1 MRYHLH
7 RKPISAAMPDSPKL
21 FERIHETFRLKHFS
35 PKTEKSYLYYIKD
48 FLRYHQMRPPREMGS
63 DEIRQ
68 YLSYLAVEKHVA
80 ASTQNIALSA
90 LLFLYKQVLQLEL
103 PYIDNIERAKQ
114 PDRLPVVF
122 TQDEVRRILAEL
134 EGLPHLVASLLYG
147 SGMRLGE
154 CVRLRVK
161 DLYFTYPQITSRDA
175 KGYTHRVTILTHK
188 LIPALQQQLTIAKR
202 IHQQDLTEG
211 FGAVELPDALAR
223 KYPNAPRSWNW
234 QYVFPARNRS
244 CDPRSGV
251 VRRHHLLEDVTQKA
265 VRHAIRRAQI
275 TKHGSCHT
283 FRHSFAT
290 HLLQNGYD
298 IRTVQELLG
307 HKDVKTTM
315 IYTHVLNR
323 GGRGVVSPLDR

>member
-1 MRYHLH
+1 MM
-7 RKPISAAMPDSPKL
+7 SAAMSDSPKL
-21 FERIHETFRLKHFS
+21 FDRIHETFRLKHLS
-35 PKTEKSYLYYIKD
+35 PRTEKSYLYYIKD
-48 FLRYHQMRPPREMGS
+48 FLRFHHMRHPRDLGV
-63 DEIRQ
+63 DDIRQ
-68 YLSYLAVEKHVA
+68 YLSYLAVEKQVA

-90 LLFLYKQVLQLEL
+90 LLFLYKQVLTIAL

-114 PDRLPVVF
+114 PERLPVVF
-122 TQDEVRRILAEL
+122 TQAEVRQILAEL

-154 CVRLRVK
+154 SVRLRVK
-161 DLYFTYPQITSRDA
+161 DLDFTYQQITIRDA
-175 KGYTHRVTILTHK
+175 KGYKHRVTMLPQK
-188 LIPALQQQLTIAKR
+188 LIPALQQQLLIAR
-202 IHQQDLTEG
+202 QIHQQDLAEG

-244 CDPRSGV
+244 RDPRSGV
-251 VRRHHLLEDVTQKA
+251 IRRHHLLEDMIQKA
-265 VRHAIRRAQI
+265 VRYAIRRTKI

>member
-1 MRYHLH
+1 MT
-7 RKPISAAMPDSPKL
+7 DSPKL
-21 FERIHETFRLKHFS
+21 FDRIHETFRLKHLS
-35 PKTEKSYLYYIKD
+35 PRTEKSYLYYIKD
-48 FLRYHQMRPPREMGS
+48 FLRFHHLRHPRDLGV
-63 DEIRQ
+63 DDIRQ
-68 YLSYLAVEKHVA
+68 YLSYLAVEKQVA

-90 LLFLYKQVLQLEL
+90 LLFLYQQVLTIEL
-103 PYIDNIERAKQ
+103 PYIDHIERAKQ

-122 TQDEVRRILAEL
+122 TQDEVRQILAEL
-134 EGLPHLVASLLYG
+134 EGLPHLVVSLLYG

-161 DLYFTYPQITSRDA
+161 DLDFTYQQITIRDA
-175 KGYTHRVTILTHK
+175 KGYKHRVTMLPQK
-188 LIPALQQQLTIAKR
+188 LIPALQQQLLTAR
-202 IHQQDLTEG
+202 QIHQQDLAEG

-223 KYPNAPRSWNW
+223 KYTNAPRSWNW

-251 VRRHHLLEDVTQKA
+251 IRRHHLLEDVIQKA
-265 VRHAIRRAQI
+265 VRYAIRRAKI

-323 GGRGVVSPLDR
+323 GGRGVRSPLDN